1 MLTPTL
7 DELLAEDE
15 QRGII
20 PVYRKFNA
28 DTLTPVSAYLNLTD
42 GARKPGFLLESVEKG
57 DQLARY
63 SFIGVEPRGVV
74 EVAGERVN
82 LPDFLSTAKSADP
95 YEVVRSITRR
105 WNYTSNDALPAFT
118 GGLVGYFGYETV
130 HHIEPSVPVKPANDK
145 ISFPDCLLYYVESM
159 VIFDHVERSVY
170 LVGHLD
176 NEAEKSLEEQYSRVE
191 KRLKR
196 WRKMLA
202 QAPSAPPVKQL
213 ATPVSERV
221 RSNFKKDQY
230 LEAVTKVQ
238 DHIRAGDA
246 FQVVISQ
253 RFELEDPNHP
263 FNIYRRLRG
272 LNPSPYMIYFD
283 FDDFQLVGASPEMLV
298 QKEGRTVRTRP
309 IAGTRRRGTNPTE
322 DLELAR
328 ELEND
333 AKEQAEHTMLVDLGR
348 NDLGRICKPGTVEVN
363 ERAVVERYS
372 HVMHLVSDVTG
383 EIKEN
388 YEAVDALRATFPAGT
403 VSGAPKVRAMQIIDG
418 CEPDRRGPYS
428 GAAGFF
434 GFNGD
439 LNTCIIIR
447 TLINQGNKVYV
458 QAGGGIVDD
467 SRPEREFEE
476 TREKARALLRALE
489 TLPDTDFI

>member
-1 MLTPTL
+1 VLTPSL
-7 DELLAEDE
+7 DELPPSGKLD
-15 QRGII
+15 GLI

-42 GARKPGFLLESVEKG
+42 GASKPGFLLESVEKG

-63 SFIGVEPRGVV
+63 SFVGVEPRGTIEVKNGQVNMPNFLTPV
-74 EVAGERVN
+74 E
-82 LPDFLSTAKSADP
+82 TADP
-95 YEVVRSITRR
+95 YEVVDTITEK
-105 WNYTSNDALPAFT
+105 WNYRADDALPAFT

-130 HHIEPSVPVKPANDK
+130 HQIEPSVPVKPPTEE

-176 NEAEKSLEEQYSRVE
+176 TRAEKAIEQQYVEIE

-196 WRKMLA
+196 WREMLTK
-202 QAPSAPPVKQL
+202 APVAPPVKEPDQ
-213 ATPVSERV
+213 PVSERV
-221 RSNFKKDQY
+221 RSNFKKEQY
-230 LEAVTKVQ
+230 LEAVRTVQ
-238 DHIRAGDA
+238 DHIRTGDA

-263 FNIYRRLRG
+263 FNIYRRLRS

-283 FDDFQLVGASPEMLV
+283 FEDFQLVGASPEMLV
-298 QKEGRTVRTRP
+298 QKEGSTVRTRP
-309 IAGTRRRGTNPTE
+309 IAGTRRRGADPVE
-322 DLELAR
+322 DQALAR
-328 ELEND
+328 ELQND
-333 AKEQAEHTMLVDLGR
+333 TKEQAEHTMLVDLGR
-348 NDLGRICKPGTVEVN
+348 NDLGRISKPGTVRVN

-372 HVMHLVSDVTG
+372 HVMHLVSDVVG
-383 EIKEN
+383 EIKDDCT
-388 YEAVDALRATFPAGT
+388 AVDALRATFPAGT

-447 TLINQGNKVYV
+447 TLINQGDKVYV

-467 SRPEREFEE
+467 SRPGREFEE